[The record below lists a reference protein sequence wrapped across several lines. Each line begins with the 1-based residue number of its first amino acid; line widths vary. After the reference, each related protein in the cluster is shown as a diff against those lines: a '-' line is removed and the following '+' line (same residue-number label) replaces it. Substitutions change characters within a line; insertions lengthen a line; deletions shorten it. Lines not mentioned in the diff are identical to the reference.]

1 MSGTIPVVHL
11 YAFEITAAYFV

>member
-11 YAFEITAAYFV
+11 YAFELTAAYFV